1 MHNRKKRRNGL
12 TLITLF
18 TIITLYLSACG
29 AMLTGSSDPTI
40 VKSTMESTNARGC
53 IAHRNHSEQ
62 FLRSDTYVIGT
73 WGTPTPELA
82 ECIRAWQGVLQ

>member
-1 MHNRKKRRNGL
+1 MLTTRNRAIEL
-12 TLITLF
+12 SIIALL
-18 TIITLYLSACG
+18 IITALALTACG